1 MLKCGISQQLNQI
14 RAHKQYFSEKLP
26 RWYKSAT
33 WLKGCCMLRV
43 VIFATA
49 DSAHKKSWYAR
60 IGGVFDLVEAALK
73 TIIYSF

>member
-1 MLKCGISQQLNQI
+1 MLKYGISQQLNQI

-33 WLKGCCMLRV
+33 WLKGMLRV

-49 DSAHKKSWYAR
+49 DSGHKKSWYAR

>member
-33 WLKGCCMLRV
+33 WLKGMLQE

-49 DSAHKKSWYAR
+49 DSGHKKSWYAR
-60 IGGVFDLVEAALK
+60 IGGVLVEATLK

>member
-26 RWYKSAT
+26 SWYKSAT

-49 DSAHKKSWYAR
+49 DSARAHWWCFRLSRGDIEDYHLQ
-60 IGGVFDLVEAALK
+60 FLK
-73 TIIYSF
+73 T